1 MDNPEAIRSDESR
14 ETRRGGRPAAGTDPR
29 KRRQILDGAVNV
41 FRKTGFDAASMAD
54 VAAEAGVSKATLYVY
69 YPSKEQLFAAVVGEE
84 RDRNIGQI
92 VETLAP
98 HLPARIALS
107 NFARMIAQTLGR
119 PQVIQAHRIVIGV
132 CERLPEIGQ
141 QMYEAGAQ
149 RVSRALKAYLE
160 GRIAAGELEIDD
172 LELAVQQFLELSQA
186 GIVRPRL
193 FCAIMTPV
201 DDGEAERVSQGAVD
215 MFLARYGKR

>member
-1 MDNPEAIRSDESR
+1 MDDREAVRFDETR
-14 ETRRGGRPAAGTDPR
+14 QARRGGRPAAGTDPR

-41 FRKTGFDAASMAD
+41 FRRTGFDAASMAD

-84 RDRNIGQI
+84 RDRNIDQI
-92 VETLAP
+92 VETLAS

-107 NFARMIAQTLGR
+107 NFGRMIAQTLGR

-141 QMYEAGAQ
+141 QMYEAGAR
-149 RVSRALKAYLE
+149 RVGRALRAYFE
-160 GRIAAGELEIDD
+160 SRIAAGELAIDD
-172 LELAVQQFLELSQA
+172 LDLAVQQFVELCQA

-193 FCAIMTPV
+193 FCAVTTAV
-201 DDGEAERVSQGAVD
+201 DEAEAERVSQGAVD
-215 MFLARYGKR
+215 MFLARYGTR